1 MPDYWQL
8 EESTDQWQLE
18 ESTDLWELEES
29 APVVGAVL
37 RLMMMGMGRVWWIPF
52 LLVAGG

>member
-18 ESTDLWELEES
+18 ENTDLWELEES
-29 APVVGAVL
+29 GITAN
-37 RLMMMGMGRVWWIPF
+37 RRRRVI
-52 LLVAGG
+52 LTQES